1 MIKHCV
7 ILFSDGDKYSDY
19 RDFKQGLT
27 NLNKHAGGIRK
38 IFHEIF

>member
-7 ILFSDGDKYSDY
+7 ILFGDGDKYSDY

-27 NLNKHAGGIRK
+27 GGIRK